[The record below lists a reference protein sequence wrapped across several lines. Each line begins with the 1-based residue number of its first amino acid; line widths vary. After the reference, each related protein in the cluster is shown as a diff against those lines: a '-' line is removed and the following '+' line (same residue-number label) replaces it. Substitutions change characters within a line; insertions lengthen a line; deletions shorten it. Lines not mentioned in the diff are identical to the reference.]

1 MDASIILA
9 NPKGTSV
16 LSIEYP
22 DRPNVLAGVD
32 GNGPIHTVAL
42 ETVWGLRNPTNGS
55 WCEEK
60 HWSHSCCG
68 PMRSVPHRGG
78 SGWVLRS
85 DFNDW
90 KVPVGPTRYPHGG
103 TELMGPQLEPRLCSE
118 RSRG

>member
-60 HWSHSCCG
+60 HWSHSGCG
-68 PMRSVPHRGG
+68 PMRSVPHRG